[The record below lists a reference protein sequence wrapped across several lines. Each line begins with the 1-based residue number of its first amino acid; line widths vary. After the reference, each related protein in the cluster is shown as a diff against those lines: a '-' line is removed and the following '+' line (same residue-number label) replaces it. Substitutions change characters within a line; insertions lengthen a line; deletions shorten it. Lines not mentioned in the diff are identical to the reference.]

1 MSEFKREE
9 RFIVIKRKHLS
20 AESRFHESLEQEL
33 RVWLDKHLIPTS
45 ECVVVESDWPE
56 YETVWSMIA
65 ARVEGR
71 PTPYQVIE
79 QQVAALRQHKN
90 DYMEAAEETRR
101 ALETEA
107 QALREQVA
115 ALRARVVVVQDWQPL
130 TAVGQ
135 VETGDLLRFTVG
147 GKEIEAPA
155 RLVIAPGDPKE
166 EIVYNRGKNHYFITS
181 MAVDGT
187 SSHKGVMVKR
197 LNGKAVSWTDIH
209 NCLDAELREWTG
221 DHRRAVERAL
231 TDAAGRIRSLLESSK
246 A

>member
-1 MSEFKREE
+1 MNEFKREE

-20 AESRFHESLEQEL
+20 AESRVHDSLEQEL

-101 ALETEA
+101 ALEAEA
-107 QALREQVA
+107 QALREELAEVRGRADGLADQTA
-115 ALRARVVVVQDWQPL
+115 ALRARVVVPDEHAAFEDHYKSLGWKARHLKQKTDRPDVYDDWSIQPL
-130 TAVGQ
+130 WLAWQ
-135 VETGDLLRFTVG
+135 
-147 GKEIEAPA
+147 A
-155 RLVIAPGDPKE
+155 RA
-166 EIVYNRGKNHYFITS
+166 
-181 MAVDGT
+181 
-187 SSHKGVMVKR
+187 R
-197 LNGKAVSWTDIH
+197 LNGKAVSDGLLLRIIH
-209 NCLDAELREWTG
+209 HLEWNGTEDQGITVMDYIRRGDSMAEELRILLGEGKEVG
-221 DHRRAVERAL
+221 DVPSA
-231 TDAAGRIRSLLESSK
+231 
-246 A
+246 